1 MTDPTASNGAEE
13 SPRRRTGSATAELAA
28 YTICHKSQD
37 LAGRKVVEG
46 FAIDSADPD
55 SPMDRDDAVRIRFH
69 DDPHKG
75 RLATLDV
82 SIADVADAVPRAA
95 EREPDTRLAELDR
108 YACRNGESLYFSHGV
123 SPMLPRRMQD
133 RLSLENGKERAA
145 VTISVTMDAQC
156 NIVHTEFAR
165 TRLKAKCRS
174 YRDAAADIMI
184 TGHPI
189 QQLSVVANQLLKRK
203 SGITELPKYD
213 EITGMYTDH
222 EGGTRHISRDE
233 LSAFKTVQG
242 CMIAGNEA
250 AANLMSSCNFL
261 FRNHSHVLRN
271 GGGDIFFYRKRD
283 EVEHMSRAGG
293 RIEQS
298 KAEYNETCRGHYGLD
313 AEKYCHVT
321 SPMRR
326 YADLA
331 NQRMMHWA
339 IDVVD
344 AITDSAVS
352 DPAHN
357 ASFLPRDRIAY
368 LVWDRAQE
376 LLGKASSFKEANR
389 TQHKMRE
396 KQLEEGIAEALMP
409 VTGGDKVRAGRIAK
423 VAVNAIDGVEL
434 PYTRKQMAAV
444 AQHLNQTLAKNRNA
458 RRDSQFSETEA
469 WLNAVFPAPEEKM
482 LRAWGAVSFARLLA
496 AAARR
501 GDNHEIFARE
511 VASRFTED
519 KETLVQNLYTVLVI
533 AERHKDSH
541 WKELKRIAFQM
552 IKDDP
557 ALGEKVFAFMQS
569 QHDAPKTYVIES
581 TLFDSR
587 KNRYPSACIV
597 LSHHDTDY
605 AAPIIDTAD
614 TPEKARQGAILSFF
628 RHYGNLHYHNDLYT
642 PTMIDLALKIA
653 KAKRLERYALLKTVC
668 GEHLTV
674 EEVLQPV
681 PVDANM
687 MEVTLK
693 VSAKDGSQVLT
704 KSSLSGVTNTAH
716 ILDKLAKNMLKDGRF
731 IDLLSQYHQVA
742 DLEAGEAGTHAQS
755 STPIVWTDAECLR
768 GAIDRIGSTQ
778 RH

>member
-1 MTDPTASNGAEE
+1 MTDATAHNGAEGP
-13 SPRRRTGSATAELAA
+13 SRKRTGSAAAELAA
-28 YTICHKSQD
+28 YTICHTPQD
-37 LAGRKVVEG
+37 FTGRKVVEG
-46 FAIDSADPD
+46 YAIDSADPD
-55 SPMDRDDAVRIRFH
+55 APMDRDDAVRIRFH
-69 DDPHKG
+69 DDPAKG

-82 SIADVADAVPRAA
+82 SIADVAGVVPHAA
-95 EREPDTRLAELDR
+95 EREPDTKLAELDR
-108 YACRNGESLYFSHGV
+108 CAFRNGESLYFSHGV

-133 RLSLENGKERAA
+133 RLSLENGKERPA

-165 TRLKAKCRS
+165 TRLKTQCRS
-174 YRDAAADIMI
+174 YRDAAADIMVN
-184 TGHPI
+184 GHPI
-189 QQLSVVANQLLKRK
+189 QQLSVVANQLLRRK
-203 SGITELPKYD
+203 SGVTELPKYD
-213 EITGMYTDH
+213 DATGMYTDH

-242 CMIAGNEA
+242 SMIAANEA
-250 AANLMSSCNFL
+250 AANLMRNCNFL

-271 GGGDIFFYRKRD
+271 GGGNVFFYRKRD
-283 EVEHMSRAGG
+283 EVEYMGRTGG
-293 RIEQS
+293 RMEQS
-298 KAEYNETCRGHYGLD
+298 KAEYSETCRGHFGLD

-326 YADLA
+326 YGDLA

-344 AITDSAVS
+344 AVTDSALS
-352 DPAHN
+352 DTSHAG
-357 ASFLPRDRIAY
+357 ALPREKIAY
-368 LVWDRAQE
+368 AVWDRAQD
-376 LLGKASSFKEANR
+376 LLGKASEFKEASR
-389 TQHKMRE
+389 LQAKPRE
-396 KQLEEGIAEALMP
+396 KQLEESIVQALLPVMEA
-409 VTGGDKVRAGRIAK
+409 DKARASRIAK
-423 VAVNAIDGVEL
+423 VAVKAIDGIEL

-444 AQHLNQTLAKNRNA
+444 AQHLNETLVKNRNV

-469 WLNAVFPAPEEKM
+469 WLNAVFPAPEQKM

-501 GDNHEIFARE
+501 GDNHEMFARE
-511 VASRFTED
+511 VVARLDED
-519 KETLVQNLYTVLVI
+519 HETQVQNLYTVLVI
-533 AERHKDSH
+533 ADRHKDSH
-541 WKELKRIAFQM
+541 WKELKRVAFQK

-557 ALGEKVFAFMQS
+557 ALAEKVFEFMQS

-587 KNRYPSACIV
+587 QNRYPSACIV
-597 LSHHDTDY
+597 LTHQDTDY

-614 TPEKARQGAILSFF
+614 TAEKARQGAILSFF

-681 PVDANM
+681 PVDHSM
-687 MEVTLK
+687 MEVTLR
-693 VSAKDGSQVLT
+693 VASKDGSQVLT
-704 KSSLSGVTNTAH
+704 KSSLSGVSNTAQ
-716 ILDKLAKNMLKDGRF
+716 ILDKLAKNMMKDGRF
-731 IDLLSQYHQVA
+731 IDLLAQYHQVA
-742 DLEAGEAGTHAQS
+742 DLEAGEAGTHAER
-755 STPIVWTDAECLR
+755 STPIVWTDAERLR